1 MIDNLVKITGKY
13 SVMARSMVIHE
24 KEDNLGKGDNEE
36 SLINGN
42 AVKELCAELLDI
54 NYYVLYENKR
64 YKNL

>member
-42 AVKELCAELLDI
+42 AGKRIVCGIIGYKLLCS
-54 NYYVLYENKR
+54 
-64 YKNL
+64 